1 MYHKLKNTDMTYID
15 NDIDTVEKIYH
26 KRGGEIKV
34 YWKNHTFTSS
44 IKFDTRKETNSYYDW
59 ITCNPKHPS
68 HQTFNA
74 LDVDGDL
81 PF

>member
-1 MYHKLKNTDMTYID
+1 MTYI
-15 NDIDTVEKIYH
+15 NDDIERVEKIHH
-26 KRGGEIKV
+26 KRGGEVKV
-34 YWKNHTFTSS
+34 YWKTSTDVS
-44 IKFDTRKETNSYYDW
+44 TIKFTTKKETNTYYDW